1 MPNGIYPVPQFHA
14 HPRRSA
20 SSRSGLLLRV
30 RRALGRR
37 DRVDDQSAR
46 GANPATSAVLRLRDA
61 KLRSG
66 RRDRKEP
73 PAAA

>member
-14 HPRRSA
+14 HPRHSA
-20 SSRSGLLLRV
+20 GRRSGLLLRV
-30 RRALGRR
+30 QRALGRR
-37 DRVDDQSAR
+37 DRVDDQPAR
-46 GANPATSAVLRLRDA
+46 GASPATSAVLRLRDA

-66 RRDRKEP
+66 RSDRKEP

>member
-1 MPNGIYPVPQFHA
+1 MPNGIYPVHQFHA
-14 HPRRSA
+14 HPRHSA

-46 GANPATSAVLRLRDA
+46 GANPATSAVLRLRDPE
-61 KLRSG
+61 LRAG
-66 RRDRKEP
+66 RSDRKEP